1 MNGARRTKTYA
12 SGELN
17 VATGVLTSV
26 ATLTTAQSLTDGD
39 LDGGSVLS
47 GGILDLPRSLTVT
60 LSNTT
65 GAFTTDPIVVTG
77 RRGGVV
83 TSANFTPSDA
93 DGNETLANAQAF
105 DMISTVDIPAQ
116 VLTTATV
123 QVGVRDICAPA
134 KSRFS
139 GIELAA
145 AGTLNVQYSDDSASN
160 TSDAVPVGANA
171 VSLEKRVSPTRVLT
185 DPGLS
190 APTTVGLTVY
200 ID

>member
-1 MNGARRTKTYA
+1 MSARRTKSYA
-12 SGELN
+12 AAELN

-39 LDGGSVLS
+39 FDGASILS
-47 GGILDLPRSLTVT
+47 GGVLDLPRSLTVT

-77 RRGGVV
+77 RRGGTV

-93 DGNETLANAQAF
+93 DGNETLVNAQAF
-105 DMISTVDIPAQ
+105 DVVSTVDIPAQ
-116 VLTTATV
+116 VLTTATI
-123 QVGVRDICAPA
+123 QVGVRDICSPSQ
-134 KSRFS
+134 SRFS
-139 GIELAA
+139 GAELAA
-145 AGTLNVQYSDDSASN
+145 AGTLNVKYSEESAGP
-160 TSDAVPVGANA
+160 TDAIPVGSGA
-171 VSLEKRVSPTRVLT
+171 VGIEKRVAPTRVLT
-185 DPGLS
+185 DPGLA